1 MDKPISNKEINK
13 GQFKKWLRL
22 SLIPLGLIIFFLF
35 LRSLLSSSA
44 NSDDFRIAS
53 LEFGEMENSISA
65 SGLVLPSYE
74 IMLNSPITADIK
86 TVYFRNGDKVKKGD
100 IIMDLDAISTKL
112 TYEQLKDELELK
124 KNNVNLLKLQ
134 YDKNLLDL
142 EADDTIKALQVQNLS
157 SLLKDEQKLQSI
169 GGSSDENLEQA
180 KMRLEI
186 AKWEKKKLENEL
198 VYRKKSLEKE
208 KRNLELEVD
217 IQEKRLKELSKKV
230 EESQVKAKQDGV
242 ITRVNKSLG
251 KKVNEG
257 EELVRIANL
266 SAYKIE
272 ASYSDLHSGKVKVG
286 MAVKVRIN
294 RTDLEGHIESIL
306 PEIDN
311 NTLKCNIELDDD
323 SHVLLRPNMRVE
335 VFIISSKK
343 EKALRVLNGPAFNG
357 GIQQNIFVLKDGY
370 AIRQKVKIG
379 ITNLDY
385 VELIGDL
392 KAGDKIIISNMK
404 EYEHLSKLKL
414 SE

>member
-1 MDKPISNKEINK
+1 MDKPISNSEIK
-13 GQFKKWLRL
+13 KDQFKKWIKL
-22 SLIPLGLIIFFLF
+22 SLIPIGLVLLFLI

-44 NSDDFRIAS
+44 SSDDFRIAS
-53 LEFGEMENSISA
+53 LEYGEMENSISA

-74 IMLNSPITADIK
+74 IMINSPITADIK
-86 TVYFRNGDKVKKGD
+86 AVYFRNGDKVKKGD
-100 IIMDLDAISTKL
+100 IIMELDAISTKL

-124 KNNVNLLKLQ
+124 KNNVSLLKLQ

-142 EADDTIKALQVQNLS
+142 EADDTIKGLQVQNLS

-198 VYRKKSLEKE
+198 LYRKRSLAKE
-208 KRNLELEVD
+208 KRNLELEVN
-217 IQEKRLKELSKKV
+217 IQEKRLKELSQKV
-230 EESQVKAKQDGV
+230 EESQVKANQDGV

-257 EELVRIANL
+257 QELVRIANL

-286 MAVKVRIN
+286 MEVKVRIN
-294 RTDLEGHIESIL
+294 KTDIKGHIESIL
-306 PEIDN
+306 PEIEN
-311 NTLKCNIELDDD
+311 NTLKCNIVLEDD

-357 GIQQNIFVLKDGY
+357 GIQQNVFVVKDGY

-385 VELIGDL
+385 VEIIGDL
-392 KAGDKIIISNMK
+392 KAGDKIIISNMT